1 MSPASKRTLIT
12 TLIGGCVATLVFMG
26 LAAFFWQDSENW
38 KQAVTDFLSIARGEP
53 WALALVCLAYIVG
66 GLVMFPITL
75 LNLLVAV
82 VFGLWGIVYGLVGV
96 MVNTILFF
104 WLGHLA
110 RGTRRGKVLLSHPNV
125 IPVDR
130 KLHQAGLAGMVAIH
144 ALPFPPFTIL
154 NFIAGLS
161 SVTAMAYVMG
171 TFLAMLPGAIAR
183 GVVGESLSQILMDP
197 TPESYAYLAGGVVLW
212 VVLVAI
218 AHYLLKYFQ
227 GKEKTA
233 A

>member
-1 MSPASKRTLIT
+1 MLS
-12 TLIGGCVATLVFMG
+12 TLIGGSVATLFFMG
-26 LAAFFWQDSENW
+26 MAVFFWQNSDNW
-38 KQAVTDFLSIARGEP
+38 KEAVTDFLSIARGEP
-53 WALALVCLAYIVG
+53 WALVLVCLAYIVG

-75 LNLLVAV
+75 LNLLVAI

-96 MVNTILFF
+96 MVNTVLFF
-104 WLGHLA
+104 WLGHVV
-110 RGTRRGKVLLSHPNV
+110 RGTRRGQILLSYPNV
-125 IPVDR
+125 VPVDK
-130 KLHQAGLAGMVAIH
+130 KLHQSGLAGMVAIH

-161 SVTAMAYVMG
+161 SVTATAYILG
-171 TFLAMLPGAIAR
+171 TLLAMLPGAIAR
-183 GVVGESLSQILMDP
+183 GVVGESLSQILTDP
-197 TPESYAYLAGGVVLW
+197 TPESYMYLGSGVVLW

-233 A
+233 S